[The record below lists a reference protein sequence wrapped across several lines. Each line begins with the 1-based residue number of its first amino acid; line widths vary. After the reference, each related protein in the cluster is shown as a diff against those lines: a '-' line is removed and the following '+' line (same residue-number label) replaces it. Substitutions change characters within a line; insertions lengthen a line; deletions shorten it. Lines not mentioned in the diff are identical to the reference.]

1 MKKTLF
7 LLPVLIGTL
16 TGCNNGPSTIEFDYI
31 FTAQPVVFA
40 TSSKGYD
47 VYKNVQNDFTAKAGG
62 QRIIQ
67 ASVFINKNTDVNK
80 ASLFLESLK
89 KDIADGVNNPTLIR
103 DGIAKAGTSPEA
115 QQAKYGV
122 AAGAAFNVTKSSNGF
137 SLDFEY
143 TSEIKSEVSNFVSI
157 INPSITSIDDS
168 YFFEKDITDDE
179 ADFSTF
185 KIVCPTGAPAVA
197 FYNYALNEN
206 FETAAPI
213 PQFLTNKYDVIVAP
227 THGGMD
233 KLINANANYQIA
245 ATITFGNMYIL
256 STGRDADNI
265 MNKGDKVLYFSQTDL
280 PGKVFNYLY
289 GSLELDA
296 YAVPSAADTKS
307 IIENNGT
314 MKL

>member
-1 MKKTLF
+1 MKKSLF
-7 LLPVLIGTL
+7 LLPVIMGTL

-40 TSSKGYD
+40 TSSKGYQ
-47 VYKNVQNDFTAKAGG
+47 VFKNVQNDFVTKAGG

-80 ASLFLESLK
+80 ASLFLENLK
-89 KDIADGVNNPTLIR
+89 KDITDGVADPTLIR
-103 DGIAKAGTSPEA
+103 AGIAKAGATPEA
-115 QQAKYGV
+115 QQAKFGV
-122 AAGAAFNVTKSSNGF
+122 AAGAAYNVTNSGNGF
-137 SLDFEY
+137 SLGFEY

-157 INPSITSIDDS
+157 INPSISSIDDA
-168 YFFEKDITDDE
+168 YFFEKDITDDS
-179 ADFSTF
+179 ADFSSL
-185 KIVCPTGAPAVA
+185 KIICPTGAPAVA
-197 FYNYALNEN
+197 FYNYALSDN

-213 PQFLTNKYDVIVAP
+213 PQFMTNNYDVIVAP

-233 KLINANANYQIA
+233 RLINANANYKIA

-256 STGRDADNI
+256 STGRDADNT
-265 MNKGDKVLYFSQTDL
+265 MNKGDRVLYFSENDL

-289 GSLELDA
+289 GDLELDS
-296 YAVPSAADTKS
+296 YAVPAASDTKI

-314 MKL
+314 MRL